1 MAKYILVVPSSAHA
15 GKDDDYNRWYD
26 ETHLGDLLAIPGVV
40 SGKRYDADPASPNPP
55 EAGYLAVYEIET
67 DDPGKVLGELGRR
80 AQAGEMVISPALD
93 SASAKMW
100 LYKAR

>member
-1 MAKYILVVPSSAHA
+1 MAKYILVVPSSAQA
-15 GKDDDYNRWYD
+15 GQDDDYNRWYD
-26 ETHLGDLLAIPGVV
+26 EIHLGDLLAIPGIT
-40 SGKRYDADPASPNPP
+40 SGKRYEADSASPNPP
-55 EAGYLAVYEIET
+55 AANYLAIYEIET

-80 AQAGEMVISPALD
+80 AQGGEMVISPALD

>member
-1 MAKYILVVPSSAHA
+1 MARYILVVPSSAHA

-26 ETHLGDLLAIPGVV
+26 ETHLGDLLAIPGIKT
-40 SGKRYDADPASPNPP
+40 GARYDADPASPNLP
-55 EAGYLAVYEIET
+55 EASYLAIYEIET
-67 DDPGKVLGELGRR
+67 DDPAAVLAELGRR
-80 AQAGEMVISPALD
+80 AQAGEMNISPALD